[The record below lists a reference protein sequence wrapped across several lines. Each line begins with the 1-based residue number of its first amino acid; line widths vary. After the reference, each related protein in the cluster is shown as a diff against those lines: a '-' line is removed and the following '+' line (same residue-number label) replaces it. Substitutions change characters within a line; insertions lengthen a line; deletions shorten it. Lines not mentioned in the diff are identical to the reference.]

1 MYRYDEFDQT
11 LVDERVTQFRRQ
23 VERRL
28 SGELTEDQFKPLR
41 LMNGLYLQLHAYM
54 LRINVPYG
62 CLSSTQLRK
71 LAHITRRYDRGFGH
85 FTTRQNLQLN
95 WVSLVD
101 TPDIMAELAE
111 VEMNSMQSSGNC
123 VRNITA
129 DHYAGRARDE
139 IEDPRVWCELLRQYS
154 ILNPEFSY
162 LPRKFKLAL
171 TGSPNDRAAV
181 AVHDIGLRMHHDAS
195 GRPGFEII
203 VGGGQGRTPVIG
215 KTIRDWIEPEHVISY
230 VEAILRI
237 YNLYGRR
244 DNMYKARI
252 KILVNALGID
262 KFRDMVDAEWVRIKD
277 SDLHIPDEERDR
289 IDAYFADPAWETL
302 EDATELLDKQRA
314 AEPAF
319 DAWMRSN
326 VVEHKRPGYAIAN
339 ISLKAPG
346 RVPGDLSA
354 DKMDKVADL
363 ADEFSFGELRVSHR
377 QNLSL
382 VDVRQSDLYELWSQ
396 LVALELATAN
406 IGLASD
412 IIACPG
418 LDYCAL
424 ANARSIPIAQDI
436 GLHFA
441 ESAKLQEVGELSI
454 NISGCM
460 NACGHHHVGNIGI
473 LGVDKRGEE
482 FFQLTLG
489 GSSNADASLGDRLGR
504 GLPQAEVPG
513 AIEKIIDTYMDQRET
528 DETFLQT
535 YRRVGIEPFQESVYG
550 PNDKKRKVA

>member
-11 LVDERVTQFRRQ
+11 LVNERVTQFRRQ
-23 VERRL
+23 VARRL
-28 SGELTEDQFKPLR
+28 AGEMTEDQFKPLR

-62 CLSSTQLRK
+62 CLSATQLRR
-71 LAHITRRYDRGFGH
+71 LAHIARRYDKGFGH
-85 FTTRQNLQLN
+85 FTTRQNLQFN
-95 WVSLVD
+95 WISLVD

-111 VEMNSMQSSGNC
+111 VEMNTMQSSGNC

-129 DHYAGRARDE
+129 DHYAGRAKDE

-171 TGSPNDRAAV
+171 TGAPNDRAAV
-181 AVHDIGLRMHHDAS
+181 AVHDIGLRMHHDAQ
-195 GRPGFEII
+195 GRPGFEVI

-215 KTIRDWIEPEHVISY
+215 KTIRPWIEPQHVISY
-230 VEAILRI
+230 VEAILRV

-244 DNMYKARI
+244 DNIFKARI
-252 KILVNALGID
+252 KILVNAVGID
-262 KFRDMVDAEWVRIKD
+262 RFRELVNAEWGQIRD
-277 SDLHIPDEERDR
+277 TDLRIPDTERDR
-289 IDAYFADPAWETL
+289 ISAYFAPPEYANV
-302 EDATELLDKQRA
+302 EDIAPELTALRT

-326 VVEHKRPGYAIAN
+326 VAEHKVAGYAIVN
-339 ISLKAPG
+339 ISLKAPEG
-346 RVPGDLSA
+346 IPGDLSA
-354 DKMDKVADL
+354 DKMDRVADL

-377 QNLSL
+377 QNLTF
-382 VDVRQSDLYELWSQ
+382 VDVRQADLHTLWQQ
-396 LVALELATAN
+396 LEALELATPN

-441 ESAKLQEVGELSI
+441 NSDKLQQVGSLTI

-473 LGVDKRGEE
+473 LGVDKRGKE

-489 GSSNADASLGDRLGR
+489 GSADENASLGDRLGR
-504 GLPQAEVPG
+504 GLPQAEVPA
-513 AIEKIIDTYMDQRET
+513 AIERIVDTYLATRQD
-528 DETFLQT
+528 DESFLQT
-535 YRRVGIEPFQESVYG
+535 YRRVGIQPFRDAVYG
-550 PNDKKRKVA
+550 SKNNSRQVA